1 MQDDTGNDPL
11 DFQRLLHDAIVRAVT
26 DEDPDGFMDWFRD
39 HLGDYQTESSDGA
52 WLDAPFAA
60 VLGRSIWN
68 AMPLPGNGFKP
79 RPLPEPGR
87 NDPCFCGSGQKYK
100 RCCADS
106 PKLPLDP
113 EQILTTV
120 LDLTPPETLVRHI
133 EGGRVPAQS
142 LVELAS
148 MRVDRGELWNAV
160 TSLEPLFT
168 GGIRRTDEYY
178 GAAMDLLCDVYNDLG
193 HVRRKEALLE
203 RIVSTTTRS
212 PLRSEAWQRIA
223 VARLDAGDMD
233 GAWEAFRQAQQD
245 HPDAPGIGLL
255 EIQLLMS
262 RGRADEARERAGFWE
277 KRRRRQ
283 GHDDNDRLVAFF
295 GRVSRDPRGV
305 MAEMGTR
312 AAGGAGEGLID
323 WLQTVA
329 ERPLPDYRATRVP
342 DAASDADQR
351 STFDHAGPESDEAP
365 QQSLFLH
372 APAALADVEARW
384 HEIFPLDKP
393 FSIHEEPSRPDSP
406 WDPGLEPQW
415 TGFLVQ
421 HPEAFDSLD
430 IIDDLAT
437 ALAGHSQFGADWLDH
452 SILAPLLHRAE
463 AIVDHALR
471 DRPAG
476 RLAWVVT
483 ENRPALRSLARRVY
497 MADRRGDSDAMAR
510 AAERLLALNPDDNH
524 GFRNVV
530 ADHCLREGDD
540 EGALAVTEL
549 YHDTANPEC
558 AWGRVLALYRLDR
571 LDEAEAALAEAMQ
584 SLPAVAHHLT
594 AKRVKK
600 PTIRPDTVTVGGD
613 DQAWLY
619 REAMRDVW
627 QATPGALDWVRLR
640 QQL

>member
-1 MQDDTGNDPL
+1 MQDNTGNDPL
-11 DFQRLLHDAIVRAVT
+11 DIQRLLHDAIVRAVT
-26 DEDPDGFMDWFRD
+26 DEDPDGFMHWFHD

-106 PKLPLDP
+106 PRLPLDP
-113 EQILTTV
+113 GQILTTV
-120 LDLTPPETLVRHI
+120 LDVTHPETLIRHI
-133 EGGRVPAQS
+133 EGGRVPALP

-148 MRVDRGELWNAV
+148 MRIDRGELWNAV
-160 TSLEPLFT
+160 SILEPLFA
-168 GGIRRTDEYY
+168 GDIRRTDEHH
-178 GAAMDLLCDVYNDLG
+178 GAAMDRLCDAYNDLG
-193 HVRRKEALLE
+193 HVRKKQALLE
-203 RIVSTTTRS
+203 RIVATTPRS

-223 VARLDAGDMD
+223 VSRLDAGDMD
-233 GAWEAFRQAQQD
+233 AAWEAFRQAQQD
-245 HPDAPGIGLL
+245 HPDAPGLGLL
-255 EIQLLMS
+255 EIQILMS

-283 GHDDNDRLVAFF
+283 GHGDNDRLVAFF
-295 GRVSRDPRGV
+295 SRVSRDPRGV

-312 AAGGAGEGLID
+312 AADGAGEGLID

-329 ERPLPDYRATRVP
+329 ERPLPDYEATGDPDVAAGP
-342 DAASDADQR
+342 DAP
-351 STFDHAGPESDEAP
+351 STFDHAGPEGDRPP
-365 QQSLFLH
+365 QNLFLH
-372 APAALADVEARW
+372 TPAALSELEARW
-384 HEIFPLDKP
+384 HDIFPLDKP
-393 FSIHEEPSRPDSP
+393 FSIHDEPSQPDNP
-406 WDPGLEPQW
+406 WDPGLEQQW
-415 TGFLVQ
+415 MGFLVQ
-421 HPEAFDSLD
+421 HPGAFDSLD
-430 IIDDLAT
+430 ILDDLAT

-452 SILAPLLHRAE
+452 SILAPLLRRAA

-471 DRPAG
+471 DRSAG
-476 RLAWVVT
+476 RLAWVVAD
-483 ENRPALRSLARRVY
+483 NRPALRSLARRVY
-497 MADRRGDSDAMAR
+497 MADRRGDSDAMVR

-524 GFRNVV
+524 GFRNIVV
-530 ADHCLREGDD
+530 DHRLREGDD
-540 EGALAVTEL
+540 ERALAITEL

-558 AWGRVLALYRLDR
+558 AWGRVLALYRLGR
-571 LDEAEAALAEAMQ
+571 LDEAEAALAEALQ
-584 SLPAVAHHLT
+584 SLPVVAQHLT

-600 PTIRPDTVTVGGD
+600 PTIRHDTVTVGGD

-627 QATPGALDWVRLR
+627 QATPGILDWVRKAM
-640 QQL
+640 